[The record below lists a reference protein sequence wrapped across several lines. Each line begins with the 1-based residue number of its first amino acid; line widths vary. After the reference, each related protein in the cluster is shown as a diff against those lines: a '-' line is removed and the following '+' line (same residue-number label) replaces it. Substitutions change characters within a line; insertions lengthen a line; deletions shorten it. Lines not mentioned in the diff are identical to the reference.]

1 MMPLKLLTLAC
12 ILASGLSQFLWRS
25 PAASAVALVCALL
38 SLAADFL
45 LTGPLVLDLKKVEDT
60 LAPSSSHAAS
70 LDRQVALASPL
81 LRRVR
86 DNLNGFVSG
95 LQASIGSVRCASVRI
110 AAGVARIGFLM
121 RRVVAI
127 AAAQR
132 DQARAIVEASQ
143 AVSESVARV
152 GHSSQGITDAA
163 DRNAKAAEAACLELA
178 QSTASS
184 QVTVAEMERF
194 AATIEGL
201 NRTTASV
208 LATAGL
214 INSISSQTNLLAL
227 NAAIEAAHAGEAGK
241 GFAVV
246 ADEVRKLAT
255 TALEAANQISEGMEN
270 MGTMVAAAIAGSATT
285 LEHSRSTAAISR
297 RTSER
302 FQHMT
307 ADLQGIAEAIGH
319 IEHQIGD
326 ISSHADL
333 ISDQARNIEAGTGS
347 LAEEIRGAAE
357 AAVKGGQETERVIGI
372 LGRYW
377 VGGTKYDQVFAQV
390 RGYQAEF
397 ERRLALL
404 AGQADLWDKRYEPIP
419 GTNPAKFSVSY
430 QKQFALE
437 MTDLYDHW
445 VASLPGTIY
454 AIVGNMDG
462 YAAAHHGKVSKA
474 PTGNYDHDLLWSRD
488 RRMYTDTGAVRSNE
502 STAPFLFQTYVR
514 DTGEVLSDL
523 SMPVLLQGRR
533 WGTLRVGFT
542 PETVLDAPEHA
553 VNNN

>member
-1 MMPLKLLTLAC
+1 MRGHRGRWNC
-12 ILASGLSQFLWRS
+12 RHGSGGGRL
-25 PAASAVALVCALL
+25 
-38 SLAADFL
+38 
-45 LTGPLVLDLKKVEDT
+45 KVEET

-70 LDRQVALASPL
+70 LDRQGALASPL

-95 LQASIGSVRCASVRI
+95 LQASVGSVRCASVRI

-127 AAAQR
+127 STAQR

-143 AVSESVARV
+143 GVSASVDRV
-152 GHSSQGITDAA
+152 SQRSQGITEAA
-163 DRNAKAAEAACLELA
+163 ERNAQAAEAACRELA
-178 QSTASS
+178 ESTVSS

-201 NRTTASV
+201 NSTTASV
-208 LATAGL
+208 LDTAGL

-255 TALEAANQISEGMEN
+255 TALEAASRISEGMED
-270 MGTMVAAAIAGSATT
+270 MGLMVAAAIAGSATT
-285 LEHSRSTAAISR
+285 LEHSRRTAAISQ
-297 RTSER
+297 RTSQR

-307 ADLQGIAEAIGH
+307 SDLQGIAEAIGH

-326 ISSHADL
+326 ISGSANL
-333 ISDQARNIEAGTGS
+333 ITEQARNIESGSGS
-347 LAEEIRGAAE
+347 LAEEIQAAAE
-357 AAVKGGQETERVIGI
+357 AAVQGGQETEGVIGI

-390 RGYQAEF
+390 RGFQAEC
-397 ERRLALL
+397 ERHLEVLA
-404 AGQADLWDKRYEPIP
+404 ASVDLWDQRYEPIP
-419 GTNPAKFSVSY
+419 GTNPPQFNVSY
-430 QKQFALE
+430 QKQYARE
-437 MTDLYDHW
+437 MTALYDHW
-445 VASLPGTIY
+445 AESLPGTIY

-462 YAAAHHGKVSKA
+462 YAAAHHSKVSQA
-474 PTGNYDHDLLWSRD
+474 PTGNYEHDLLYSRD
-488 RRMYTDTGAVRSNE
+488 RRMYADTGFVRSNA

-523 SMPVLLQGRR
+523 SMPVMLQGRR
-533 WGTLRVGFT
+533 WGTLRVGFR
-542 PETVLDAPEHA
+542 PETVLEG
-553 VNNN
+553 